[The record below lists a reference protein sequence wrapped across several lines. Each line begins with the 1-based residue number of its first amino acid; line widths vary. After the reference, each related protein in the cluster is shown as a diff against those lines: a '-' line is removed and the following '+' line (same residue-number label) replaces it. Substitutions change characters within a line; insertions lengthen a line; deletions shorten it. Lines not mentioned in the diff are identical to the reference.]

1 MKTTYEEFDAT
12 TLEAN
17 PQKSM
22 AFMHPD
28 GVILEKGKV
37 ATYGYKGSNCI
48 FSTTKKSIQFSDLLK
63 LWTEWYKE
71 QGPYEFKA

>member
-37 ATYGYKGSNCI
+37 ATYGYEGSNCI
-48 FSTTKKSIQFSDLLK
+48 FFRKKNQFNFQTS
-63 LWTEWYKE
+63 
-71 QGPYEFKA
+71 

>member
-1 MKTTYEEFDAT
+1 MLEKDLEAILKTTYEEFDAT

-37 ATYGYKGSNCI
+37 ATYGYK
-48 FSTTKKSIQFSDLLK
+48 DLLK